1 VPSAIYQVRGGLDDE
16 EHRSDHEEEHLF
28 SAGDSVAK
36 AGVVVVRENG
46 HRQRRYGYDAG
57 HKTG

>member
-1 VPSAIYQVRGGLDDE
+1 LDDE
-16 EHRSDHEEEHLF
+16 EHRSDHKEEYLF

-46 HRQRRYGYDAG
+46 HRQRRYGYDAAN
-57 HKTG
+57 KTG